1 MNFKNR
7 GTCEKSIK
15 KKLGMGVV
23 TAALG
28 LSLIGGGT
36 YAYFSDKE
44 VSQNTFAAGTLDLSV
59 NPEVV
64 INVDNIK
71 PGDEMERGF
80 QLVNKGTLAIGDV
93 KLLTDYSVIDAKG
106 DNGNADFGDH
116 IRVDFLWNLD
126 KNEVPIWSTT
136 LSELKVSTQNGSI
149 PDLVQKGVVDRE
161 GNGLAPGD
169 DDTFYVMF
177 TFVDN
182 NAEQNVFQ
190 GDSLK
195 LNWTFNSMQTKGE
208 EK

>member
-1 MNFKNR
+1 MGF
-7 GTCEKSIK
+7 K
-15 KKLGMGVV
+15 KKLGMSAM
-23 TAALG
+23 TAVLG

-44 VSQNTFAAGTLDLSV
+44 VSNNTFAAGTLDLSV
-59 NPEVV
+59 DPKVV
-64 INVDNIK
+64 IDVDNLK

-93 KLLTDYSVIDAKG
+93 KLLADYTVTDAKG

-126 KNEVPIWSTT
+126 KNSVPIWSTT
-136 LSELKVSTQNGSI
+136 LSELKKATQNGSV
-149 PDLVQKGVVDRE
+149 PDLVQKGIIAQE
-161 GNGLAPGD
+161 ENGLAPGD

-182 NAEQNVFQ
+182 GEDQNVFQ
-190 GDSLK
+190 GDALN
-195 LNWTFNSMQTKGE
+195 LNWTFNSMQTEGE
-208 EK
+208 DK

>member
-1 MNFKNR
+1 M
-7 GTCEKSIK
+7 GLK
-15 KKLGMGVV
+15 KRLGMGAM
-23 TAALG
+23 TAVLG

-44 VSQNTFAAGTLDLSV
+44 VSNNTFAAGTLDLSV
-59 NPEVV
+59 DPKVV

-80 QLVNKGTLAIGDV
+80 QLVNKGTLAIGNV
-93 KLLTDYSVIDAKG
+93 KLLTDYTVTDAKG
-106 DNGNADFGDH
+106 DNGSLDFGDH

-126 KNEVPIWSTT
+126 KNTLPIWSTT
-136 LSELKVSTQNGSI
+136 LSELKEATQNGSI
-149 PDLVQKGVVDRE
+149 LDLVQKGVVDRE

-182 NAEQNVFQ
+182 GEDQNVFQ
-190 GDSLK
+190 GDALN
-195 LNWTFNSMQTKGE
+195 LNWTFNSMQTEGE
-208 EK
+208 DK

>member
-1 MNFKNR
+1 M
-7 GTCEKSIK
+7 
-15 KKLGMGVV
+15 
-23 TAALG
+23 
-28 LSLIGGGT
+28 
-36 YAYFSDKE
+36 
-44 VSQNTFAAGTLDLSV
+44 SV

-136 LSELKVSTQNGSI
+136 LSELKVATQNGSI

-182 NAEQNVFQ
+182 DEEQNVFQ

>member
-1 MNFKNR
+1 M
-7 GTCEKSIK
+7 SIK

-136 LSELKVSTQNGSI
+136 LSDLKVSTQNGSI

-161 GNGLAPGD
+161 GNGLASGD

>member
-1 MNFKNR
+1 M
-7 GTCEKSIK
+7 SIK

-190 GDSLK
+190 GDSLN